1 MLRIS
6 WESSAQPRCTGAD
19 NPRILALTHVF
30 DNPNWFYN
38 FHTHDTDAE
47 IIYVQGGHG
56 MYTLD
61 NVSYSATAGTLIVI
75 NPGVM
80 HSLASDPQN
89 ALDAWTL
96 TLTGFQL
103 PGLEPGQVI
112 SPASYPLMHPH
123 EQAAY
128 FSQNF
133 QLILQQYQ
141 QKTLYFAE
149 AAHAAARTIL
159 YLTHQLSRASG
170 QVEPRRGSAE
180 ALQRSAFIMEVI
192 GYMDKHFR
200 EPITLERL
208 SDVFHVSAGHISHTM
223 TQECGISPINY
234 LISRRLGEA
243 QWLLLTTD
251 DSIRDI
257 AQQVGYENIYHFS
270 KLFDKRIGMRPQSFR
285 EKFNSSFSV

>member
-1 MLRIS
+1 MIRIS
-6 WESSAQPRCTGAD
+6 WKPSDQPCCTSADGL
-19 NPRILALTHVF
+19 RILALTHVF

-38 FHTHDTDAE
+38 FHTHDTNAE

-56 MYTLD
+56 IYTLD

-80 HSLASDPQN
+80 HSLTSDPQD

-96 TLTGFQL
+96 ALTGFHL
-103 PGLEPGQVI
+103 PDLETGQII
-112 SPASYPLMHPH
+112 SPASYPLMYPR
-123 EQAAY
+123 EQASC
-128 FSQNF
+128 FLQNF
-133 QLILQQYQ
+133 QLILQQHQ
-141 QKTLYFAE
+141 QKPAYFAE
-149 AAHAAARTIL
+149 TAHAAAKTIL
-159 YLTHQLSRASG
+159 YMAYQLGCISG
-170 QVEPRRGSAE
+170 QAEPRRGSAE
-180 ALQRSAFIMEVI
+180 SLQRSAFIMKVI
-192 GYMDKHFR
+192 SYMDKHFS
-200 EPITLERL
+200 ETITLERL

-257 AQQVGYENIYHFS
+257 AEHVGYENIHHFS
-270 KLFDKRIGMRPQSFR
+270 KLFEKRIGMRPQSFR
-285 EKFNSSFSV
+285 EKFKSSFTI